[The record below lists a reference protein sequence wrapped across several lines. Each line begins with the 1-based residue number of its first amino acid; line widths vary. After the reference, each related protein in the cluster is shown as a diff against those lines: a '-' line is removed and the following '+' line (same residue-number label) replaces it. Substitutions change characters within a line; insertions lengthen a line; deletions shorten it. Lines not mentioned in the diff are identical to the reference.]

1 MDEQK
6 PETQP
11 VEEPKPVDPPAPEVP
26 PAEPPKPEP
35 STPPVEQ
42 PSKRF
47 KSLAALVAAAAA
59 ILGGTAGYQLG
70 PQAKQGDVQVSTQP
84 VVNETVVEPVR
95 LVFDKQTS
103 CDIACK
109 KLQYKA
115 GAWLVDACHC
125 K

>member
-6 PETQP
+6 PEVP
-11 VEEPKPVDPPAPEVP
+11 VVEEPKPVEQPA
-26 PAEPPKPEP
+26 PEP
-35 STPPVEQ
+35 STPPVEAV
-42 PSKRF
+42 SKRF

-59 ILGGTAGYQLG
+59 ILGGTAGYQFG
-70 PQAKQGDVQVSTQP
+70 PQVKQGDVQVSPQP
-84 VVNETVVEPVR
+84 VVNETVVEPVK

-115 GAWLVDACHC
+115 GAWLVDSCHC